1 MEKINQITCDSV
13 TREKTPEGYLKVIV
27 RAGRTG
33 IQRYSCSKSGL
44 ADVNGTGYVNVL
56 RHPDDVF
63 NQVSLDSLHGK
74 DITFLHPESD
84 GNLVTSKN
92 FKKLSKG
99 AIISPGKKIDNDIY
113 LEGIVK
119 DEKSIHALDHGFE
132 KVSLGY
138 KNDYIRED
146 GEWDGVN
153 YHYRQ
158 KNIFYNHLALVPKG
172 RAGEQYVV
180 LDEEDSEMDEQEK
193 ADLAKEIAGMVLTQ
207 INTPAQEQP
216 NPNPVTTDSLDKLV
230 EEREKVVTKAK
241 QLKPDLDITGKT
253 NVQIMRECVAGSV
266 TVDHSDE
273 IVKYAFDAAKVESS
287 SPSGRTHNPVILSG
301 PSVKAGQ
308 HITTD
313 SNDII
318 QEANELF
325 KASTNRGFDSLKRNK

>member
-1 MEKINQITCDSV
+1 
-13 TREKTPEGYLKVIV
+13 
-27 RAGRTG
+27 
-33 IQRYSCSKSGL
+33 
-44 ADVNGTGYVNVL
+44 
-56 RHPDDVF
+56 
-63 NQVSLDSLHGK
+63 
-74 DITFLHPESD
+74 
-84 GNLVTSKN
+84 
-92 FKKLSKG
+92 
-99 AIISPGKKIDNDIY
+99 ISPGKKIDNDIY